1 MEGAF
6 LIGLVIGLGIYILIG
21 ALVLRAACW
30 IANKCL
36 PQPRAAYYDDEDEED
51 YDDRDDDYDDRPVR
65 RRRSRGPTTAIP
77 EPNFG
82 RACGIMGLNVL
93 IQIGIG
99 FAIGLVLG
107 GGGMR
112 RGDGVGALQALNL
125 LISFFVTAALC
136 TSMLPTTFGRACLVS
151 LFNFLI
157 WLLIGIVVVIAL
169 VATIGFQFGGL

>member
-6 LIGLVIGLGIYILIG
+6 LLGVIIGLGIYILIG
-21 ALVLRAACW
+21 ALVIRAACW

-36 PQPRAAYYDDEDEED
+36 PQPQPRYDDDD
-51 YDDRDDDYDDRPVR
+51 FDDRDDDEFDDRPR

-82 RACGIMGLNVL
+82 RACGIMALNVL

-99 FAIGLVLG
+99 FAIGIVLG
-107 GGGMR
+107 GAGFRG
-112 RGDGVGALQALNL
+112 GDGIGAMQVMNV
-125 LISFFVTAALC
+125 LIHFFVVAALC
-136 TSMLPTTFGRACLVS
+136 SGMLPTTFGKACLVS

-157 WLLIGIVVVIAL
+157 WLLIGIIVVVAL
-169 VATIGFQFGGL
+169 VATIGLQFRGL